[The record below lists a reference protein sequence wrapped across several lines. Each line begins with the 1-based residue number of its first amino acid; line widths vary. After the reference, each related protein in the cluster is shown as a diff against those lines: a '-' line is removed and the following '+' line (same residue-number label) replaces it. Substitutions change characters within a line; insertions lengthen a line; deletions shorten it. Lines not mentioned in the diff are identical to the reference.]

1 MKKYFLIVCVC
12 FYLVELCAAIKMSA
26 IFSDNMLI
34 QQNQLVEIWGSADV
48 NSIVKVTAKNVQSST
63 KADSNGKWRLH
74 LPAMK
79 GSFEPFTIQI
89 FENSK
94 LAKEIKNVLCG
105 EVWIAGGQSNM
116 AMELSGIKG
125 SKEFVAKMQES
136 KIRYFLH
143 PTPISKMKS
152 MKSGLGSRPCDDF
165 IEGAKWID
173 VDKKN
178 VWSTSAVAFIFAY
191 NLMEKIN
198 VPVGIVF
205 NAVAGSK
212 MECWVS
218 QQAYESSPNF
228 KTIRDKF
235 NECLE
240 KYDYKKNLK
249 KINAKVKKYN
259 ADKKSGKKNIPPSWT
274 VADFMRPWIDSPY
287 MWKSPYM
294 FYNIRIHPMRNYT
307 AKGVVWYQGE
317 SNEVEGFESAFE
329 CLISEWR
336 KYFNNPNLP
345 FICVQLPSYKADKWA
360 EKRQAQKRVADK
372 VQNTYIIPTIDTG
385 EKNDIH
391 PHDKMEIG
399 VRLANEASIFVYKS
413 RPSVK
418 YPCEICKI
426 EFIQNGVKI
435 SLTSKPQIKGKLR
448 GFEVLSNGKWIIV
461 DENIKIKISKSPCDN
476 TSWIVYLNFQTIKN
490 LEGIRYLWKSWAK
503 PDVCLYGMNNLPV
516 FPFKFL
522 KKD

>member
-63 KADSNGKWRLH
+63 NADSDGKWRLH

-89 FENSK
+89 FENDK

-116 AMELSGIKG
+116 AMGLSGIEG
-125 SKEFVAKMQES
+125 SKKFVAKMQES

-143 PTPISKMKS
+143 PTPIAKMTS
-152 MKSGLGSRPCDDF
+152 MKSGFGSQPCDDF
-165 IEGAKWID
+165 IEGSKWID

-218 QQAYESSPNF
+218 QQTYEFSPSF
-228 KTIRDKF
+228 KIIREQF
-235 NECLE
+235 NESLK
-240 KYDYKKNLK
+240 KYNYKKSLDQF
-249 KINAKVKKYN
+249 NAKVKKYN
-259 ADKKSGKKNIPPSWT
+259 ADKKSGKKNLPPAWT
-274 VADFMRPWIDSPY
+274 VADFMCPWIDSPY

-329 CLISEWR
+329 CLINEWR

-345 FICVQLPSYKADKWA
+345 FICVQLPSYKADTWA

-372 VQNTYIIPTIDTG
+372 VQNAYIIPTIDTG
-385 EKNDIH
+385 ERNDIH
-391 PHDKMEIG
+391 PRDKMKVG
-399 VRLANEASIFVYKS
+399 KRLAQSASMFVY
-413 RPSVK
+413 RCLLGLI
-418 YPCEICKI
+418 YPCEIYEI
-426 EFIQNGVKI
+426 EFIKNGVKI
-435 SLTSKPQIKGKLR
+435 SFTSKPEIRGNLR
-448 GFEVLSNGKWIIV
+448 GFEVLSNGKWIAV
-461 DENIKIKISKSPCDN
+461 DENIEIKMQKSYCN
-476 TSWIVYLNFQTIKN
+476 NASWIMYLHFPTIKN
-490 LEGIRYLWKSWAK
+490 VEGIRYLWKSWAK
-503 PDVCLYGMNNLPV
+503 PDVCLYGINNLPF
-516 FPFKFL
+516 FPFKIL
-522 KKD
+522 KKE